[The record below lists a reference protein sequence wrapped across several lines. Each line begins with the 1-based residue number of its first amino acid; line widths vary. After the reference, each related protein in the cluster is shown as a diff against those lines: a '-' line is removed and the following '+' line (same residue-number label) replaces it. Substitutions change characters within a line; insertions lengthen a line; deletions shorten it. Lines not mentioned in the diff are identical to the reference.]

1 MEHPLI
7 SASQAILLLSLF
19 LSLSVSKFSLAA
31 ILSNKTDKLAL
42 IEFKSHIDDP
52 LSVLASWN
60 ESFHFCQWV
69 GVTCGHKHER
79 VIGLDLKDLKL
90 VGTISPHLG
99 NLSFLRSL
107 NLSSNS
113 FSGGIPSEVGQLI
126 RLQNL
131 NLSHNSLE
139 GEIPVNL
146 SNCSNLLNLDLQYNN
161 LVQQIPSELGSLS
174 KLEILSLLPTT
185 T

>member
-1 MEHPLI
+1 MHYSI
-7 SASQAILLLSLF
+7 SSLTLMTLPVSWLL
-19 LSLSVSKFSLAA
+19 A
-31 ILSNKTDKLAL
+31 
-42 IEFKSHIDDP
+42 
-52 LSVLASWN
+52 WN
-60 ESFHFCQWV
+60 ESLHFCQCV
-69 GVTCGHKHER
+69 GVTCGHKHQR
-79 VIGLDLKDLKL
+79 VIGLKLKDQKL
-90 VGTISPHLG
+90 VGTISPHVT

-107 NLSSNS
+107 NIENNS
-113 FSGGIPSEVGQLI
+113 FSGGIPSEVGHLI

-131 NLSHNSLE
+131 NLSYNSLE

-146 SNCSNLLNLDLQYNN
+146 SHCSNLLNLDLQYNN